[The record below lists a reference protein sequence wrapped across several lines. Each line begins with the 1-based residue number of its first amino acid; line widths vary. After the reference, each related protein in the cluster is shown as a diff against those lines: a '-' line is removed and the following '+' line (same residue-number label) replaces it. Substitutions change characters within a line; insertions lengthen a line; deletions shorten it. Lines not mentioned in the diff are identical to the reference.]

1 MDHGK
6 TNRVLG
12 IYTELING
20 RTVHK
25 DAEAQ
30 RYGVNLRTIQRD
42 IDDIREYFEAE
53 SENSGFINFNIIPKS
68 KFEERQRYVLAEPR
82 KMIKHFQYYLLENSK
97 EENTWYVGEQVG
109 NDAIEFYKCCE
120 TLEDALSSL

>member
-1 MDHGK
+1 MYGGQETQILDEIDLKCFLLNFHG
-6 TNRVLG
+6 NLCF
-12 IYTELING
+12 TEC
-20 RTVHK
+20 
-25 DAEAQ
+25 
-30 RYGVNLRTIQRD
+30 
-42 IDDIREYFEAE
+42 
-53 SENSGFINFNIIPKS
+53 FNIIPKS

>member
-1 MDHGK
+1 
-6 TNRVLG
+6 
-12 IYTELING
+12 
-20 RTVHK
+20 
-25 DAEAQ
+25 
-30 RYGVNLRTIQRD
+30 
-42 IDDIREYFEAE
+42 
-53 SENSGFINFNIIPKS
+53 
-68 KFEERQRYVLAEPR
+68 VLAEPR